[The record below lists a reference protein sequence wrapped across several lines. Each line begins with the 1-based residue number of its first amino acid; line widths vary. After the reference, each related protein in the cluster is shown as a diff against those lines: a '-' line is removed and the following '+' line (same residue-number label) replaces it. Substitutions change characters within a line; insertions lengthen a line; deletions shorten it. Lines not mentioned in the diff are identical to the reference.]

1 MKSGFTM
8 SNKLTNIIAGVL
20 LTIMFFLA
28 FTSFLGD
35 SVTMDELAHIPAGYS
50 YLTQR
55 NFRIN
60 PEHPPLIKDLAA
72 LPLLF
77 LNINFPK
84 DSSAWIGG
92 VNEQWS
98 FGWEFL
104 YNSGNNPDQILFWA
118 RLPMVFFLIFLG
130 WFIFRW
136 IKKEFGN
143 EVSLLVLTIF
153 SFSPEFLAHGRLVTT
168 DVGAT
173 FGVVISTY
181 FWLIFLKNPSK
192 KNIVLTGLIFGLALL
207 FKFSLVL
214 LVPFFGIITIIYAA
228 LKKESI
234 LKYLSLAFLIG
245 IIGIIFVI
253 LPVYQFHILN
263 YPPEKQLSDTRF
275 ILESS
280 PIGPLKNLCIWMAD
294 KPLIRALDHYLLG
307 LLMATQRT
315 AFGNT
320 VYFMDMI
327 STSGWW
333 YYFPIVYFLKVPLAF
348 HILTLIALGFLLFS
362 IEKPF
367 WVETKK
373 MKEEWILKHF
383 TEFSML
389 VFLVIY
395 WVTSISGKLNIG
407 IRHILPV
414 FPFTYILVS
423 LGLNFGLNKIK
434 TSKFKRAGVYLTIIL
449 VIFYISSSL
458 NSYPYF
464 LSYFNEIAGGSE
476 NGYKFVVD
484 SNYDWGQDL
493 KRLKKFVEEKK
504 IAKIKVD
511 YFGGGD
517 VYYYLGDRWEKF
529 DPKEGPQKGW
539 LAISAT
545 LLQGGRGNPVPG
557 FNQPT
562 GYYRWLDNYQPAA
575 RAGKSIFIYYIP

>member
-383 TEFSML
+383 TEFSMV

-529 DPKEGPQKGW
+529 DPRRSSKRMVGDFSYIASGREGQSSP
-539 LAISAT
+539 
-545 LLQGGRGNPVPG
+545 R
-557 FNQPT
+557 F
-562 GYYRWLDNYQPAA
+562 
-575 RAGKSIFIYYIP
+575 

>member
-181 FWLIFLKNPSK
+181 FWLIFLKNDDIK
-192 KNIVLTGLIFGLALL
+192 
-207 FKFSLVL
+207 
-214 LVPFFGIITIIYAA
+214 
-228 LKKESI
+228 
-234 LKYLSLAFLIG
+234 
-245 IIGIIFVI
+245 
-253 LPVYQFHILN
+253 
-263 YPPEKQLSDTRF
+263 
-275 ILESS
+275 
-280 PIGPLKNLCIWMAD
+280 
-294 KPLIRALDHYLLG
+294 
-307 LLMATQRT
+307 
-315 AFGNT
+315 
-320 VYFMDMI
+320 
-327 STSGWW
+327 
-333 YYFPIVYFLKVPLAF
+333 
-348 HILTLIALGFLLFS
+348 
-362 IEKPF
+362 
-367 WVETKK
+367 
-373 MKEEWILKHF
+373 
-383 TEFSML
+383 
-389 VFLVIY
+389 
-395 WVTSISGKLNIG
+395 KLNC
-407 IRHILPV
+407 
-414 FPFTYILVS
+414 
-423 LGLNFGLNKIK
+423 
-434 TSKFKRAGVYLTIIL
+434 
-449 VIFYISSSL
+449 
-458 NSYPYF
+458 
-464 LSYFNEIAGGSE
+464 
-476 NGYKFVVD
+476 
-484 SNYDWGQDL
+484 
-493 KRLKKFVEEKK
+493 
-504 IAKIKVD
+504 
-511 YFGGGD
+511 
-517 VYYYLGDRWEKF
+517 
-529 DPKEGPQKGW
+529 
-539 LAISAT
+539 
-545 LLQGGRGNPVPG
+545 
-557 FNQPT
+557 
-562 GYYRWLDNYQPAA
+562 
-575 RAGKSIFIYYIP
+575 